1 MYSLYI
7 QYLNNNKINTRKV
20 ADWISKSNYNI
31 IYKSITDGKPLNWN
45 DINPQSENISEKK
58 SSDIENCS
66 RYNYTLFWNI
76 IDKLNWIDKD
86 DNILSSVYIN
96 KKLTLVEINVLKSN
110 FDYFITKLKN
120 IFNQNDLVLNLSKKD
135 NYDFLSHI
143 VGKG

>member
-58 SSDIENCS
+58 VVILKTVPDII
-66 RYNYTLFWNI
+66 TLYSG
-76 IDKLNWIDKD
+76 
-86 DNILSSVYIN
+86 ILLIN
-96 KKLTLVEINVLKSN
+96 
-110 FDYFITKLKN
+110 
-120 IFNQNDLVLNLSKKD
+120 
-135 NYDFLSHI
+135 
-143 VGKG
+143 